1 MDKSVRPPAT
11 QLLLDF
17 LKENNLNFF
26 VRRQTVRF
34 MDDNGMVVEP
44 PQVVIS
50 YRDEVKTTEKPQAE
64 PEKKEANG

>member
-50 YRDEVKTTEKPQAE
+50 YSDEVKTTENPQAE